1 MQQQQGQGQGSTIQD
16 FNVLEKLGEGSFSSV
31 YKVQRKSDGQ
41 YYAMKKVNISQQTYK
56 ERENALNEIRILA
69 SLDSP
74 YIVEFKDSFLDS
86 EGKTLYVIME
96 FASGGDLNSLLK
108 QGKLKGGV
116 EETEIWRVLT
126 QITIG
131 VKMLHDNNILHRDL
145 KLANVFIGKSPEGN
159 IYKIGDLNISK
170 VTHGANAR
178 TQAGTPYYASPE
190 VWKGE
195 QYSWP
200 CDIWSIGCIIYE
212 LAAQQPP
219 FRAADLQS
227 LSRRIQTG
235 VYDPIPGKYSK
246 DLSEVIK
253 LMLQVVPRN
262 RPSSDAILKNPIVIR
277 NSGSLL
283 VEEEVGGKK
292 VAKLLQTIKLPY
304 NLKQLKGNL
313 PKANYENK
321 IKRSS
326 SQSGIR
332 VNTDISQTPQP
343 VKKQPE
349 ESKPPQSIPMP
360 IPMPKPGQQ
369 QQQQQQQQQIN
380 KPPLL
385 KPPMAQPPKPQ
396 QPQTPQQLQ
405 NKVQQQEQRL
415 LGQQKQWI
423 DFYCRYPHPPQSQVT
438 PRAQSPRGNP
448 QQSNQ
453 NRAAGM
459 PSGMRRQYSAGPI
472 QRR

>member
-1 MQQQQGQGQGSTIQD
+1 MQQQGQGSTIQD

-41 YYAMKKVNISQQTYK
+41 YYAMKKVVISQQSYK

-108 QGKLKGGV
+108 QGKIKGGV
-116 EETEIWRVLT
+116 EEAEIWKVLT

-131 VKMLHDNNILHRDL
+131 VKVLHDNNILHRDL

-253 LMLQVVPRN
+253 LLLQVNPRS
-262 RPSSDAILKNPIVIR
+262 RPSCDTILKNPLVIKK
-277 NSGSLL
+277 SGALL

-292 VAKLLQTIKLPY
+292 MAKLLQTIKLPY

-321 IKRSS
+321 IKRSN

-343 VKKQPE
+343 IRKQPE
-349 ESKPPQSIPMP
+349 DVKPPQQLQRPPQPQPQS
-360 IPMPKPGQQ
+360 QQ
-369 QQQQQQQQQIN
+369 VN

-396 QPQTPQQLQ
+396 QVQTPQQLYS
-405 NKVQQQEQRL
+405 KVQQQEQRL
-415 LGQQKQWI
+415 LGQQK
-423 DFYCRYPHPPQSQVT
+423 YPYVPYQQQQQIT
-438 PRAQSPRGNP
+438 PRDSSPRRG
-448 QQSNQ
+448 QYQNQ
-453 NRAAGM
+453 YNMVAGM
-459 PSGMRRQYSAGPI
+459 PSGMRRQNSAGPI
-472 QRR
+472 GRR

>member
-1 MQQQQGQGQGSTIQD
+1 MQQQQGQGSCIQD

-31 YKVQRKSDGQ
+31 YRVQRKSDGQ
-41 YYAMKKVNISQQTYK
+41 YYALKKVNISQQSYK

-74 YIVEFKDSFLDS
+74 YIVEYKDSFLDS
-86 EGKTLYVIME
+86 ESKTLYVIME

-108 QGKLKGGV
+108 QGKIKGGV
-116 EETEIWRVLT
+116 EETEIWKVLT

-145 KLANVFIGKSPEGN
+145 KLANVFIGKCPEGN

-170 VTHGANAR
+170 VTHGANAK

-235 VYDPIPGKYSK
+235 VYDSIPAKYSK

-253 LMLQVVPRN
+253 LMLQVNPRN
-262 RPSSDAILKNPIVIR
+262 RPSSDAILKNSLVIK

-321 IKRSS
+321 IKRSN

-332 VNTDISQTPQP
+332 VNTDTSQTPQP
-343 VKKQPE
+343 VAKKQIDE
-349 ESKPPQSIPMP
+349 IKPPQQIQ
-360 IPMPKPGQQ
+360 KPPQQ
-369 QQQQQQQQQIN
+369 QQVN

-385 KPPMAQPPKPQ
+385 KPPVAQPSKPQ
-396 QPQTPQQLQ
+396 QPQTPQQLY

-415 LGQQKQWI
+415 LGQQKYSNVPYQ
-423 DFYCRYPHPPQSQVT
+423 PQQQIT
-438 PRAQSPRGNP
+438 PRAQSPRGN
-448 QQSNQ
+448 QKQSYQ
-453 NRAAGM
+453 KGAAGM
-459 PSGMRRQYSAGPI
+459 PSGMIRQYSAGPI
-472 QRR
+472 GKR

>member
-1 MQQQQGQGQGSTIQD
+1 MQQQGQGSTIQD

-41 YYAMKKVNISQQTYK
+41 YYAMKKVGISQQTYK

-108 QGKLKGGV
+108 QGKMKGGV
-116 EETEIWRVLT
+116 EEVEIWRVLT
-126 QITIG
+126 QITLG

-235 VYDPIPGKYSK
+235 VYDSIPAKYSK

-253 LMLQVVPRN
+253 MMLQVNPRN
-262 RPSSDAILKNPIVIR
+262 RPSSDAILKNPIVIK

-292 VAKLLQTIKLPY
+292 MAKLLQTIKLPY

-313 PKANYENK
+313 PKPNYENK
-321 IKRSS
+321 IKRSN

-349 ESKPPQSIPMP
+349 DIKPPPQQVQRPP
-360 IPMPKPGQQ
+360 QQ
-369 QQQQQQQQQIN
+369 QQPQQQQFN

-385 KPPMAQPPKPQ
+385 KPPVAQPPKPQ
-396 QPQTPQQLQ
+396 QPQTPQQLY

-415 LGQQKQWI
+415 LGQQK
-423 DFYCRYPHPPQSQVT
+423 YSNVPSQNQQQIT
-438 PRAQSPRGNP
+438 PRAQSPRGNQ
-448 QQSNQ
+448 QQSYQKN
-453 NRAAGM
+453 AAGM

-472 QRR
+472 GRR

>member
-1 MQQQQGQGQGSTIQD
+1 MQQQGQGQGSTIQD

-116 EETEIWRVLT
+116 EESEIWRVLT

-145 KLANVFIGKSPEGN
+145 KLANVFIAKSPEGN

-313 PKANYENK
+313 PKPNYENK

-349 ESKPPQSIPMP
+349 ESKPPQLYQ
-360 IPMPKPGQQ
+360 KPPQQ
-369 QQQQQQQQQIN
+369 QQPQSQVIS
-380 KPPLL
+380 KPPIL

-396 QPQTPQQLQ
+396 QPQTPQQLY

-415 LGQQKQWI
+415 IGQQK
-423 DFYCRYPHPPQSQVT
+423 YPSPVYQQQQQIT
-438 PRAQSPRGNP
+438 PRAQSPRGNL